1 MKRFVSAYGWMMI
14 AVLVLGGCADEQRI
28 VNENEPAG
36 DEAIAVAWAY
46 VTARNWQE
54 PAIDAGA
61 SAEVHRVTVDDGYE
75 LLDDAY
81 AGTEA
86 LAVSFEADPNSSVD
100 VPTILVA
107 RESNTVVGYVPGE

>member
-100 VPTILVA
+100 VPTISVA
-107 RESNTVVGYVPGE
+107 PESNTMVGYVPGE

>member
-1 MKRFVSAYGWMMI
+1 MRRFGSAYGWLMI
-14 AVLVLGGCADEQRI
+14 AVLLLGGCDEQQRV
-28 VNENEPAG
+28 VNGNELAD
-36 DEAIAVAWAY
+36 DEVIAVAWAY

-54 PAIDAGA
+54 PALDAGA
-61 SAEVHRVTVDDGYE
+61 SAEVDRVTVDDGYE

-86 LAVSFEADPNSSVD
+86 LAVSFEADPNSSVG

-107 RESNTVVGYVPGE
+107 PESDTVIGYLPGE

>member
-1 MKRFVSAYGWMMI
+1 MRRFVSMSGWMMI
-14 AVLVLGGCADEQRI
+14 AVLLLSGCDDEQRV
-28 VNENEPAG
+28 VNGNEPAG

-61 SAEVHRVTVDDGYE
+61 TAEVQRVTVDDDYE
-75 LLDDAY
+75 LLDDEY
-81 AGTEA
+81 AGAEA
-86 LAVSFEADPNSSVD
+86 LAVSFEVDPNSSVG

-107 RESNTVVGYVPGE
+107 PESNTVVGYLPGE

>member
-1 MKRFVSAYGWMMI
+1 MI
-14 AVLVLGGCADEQRI
+14 AMLLLSGCDDEQRV
-28 VNENEPAG
+28 VNGNEPAG

-54 PAIDAGA
+54 PALDAGA
-61 SAEVHRVTVDDGYE
+61 SAEVQRVTVDDGYE
-75 LLDDAY
+75 LLNDAY

-86 LAVSFEADPNSSVD
+86 LAVSFEADPNSSVG

-107 RESNTVVGYVPGE
+107 PESDIVIGYLPGE

>member
-1 MKRFVSAYGWMMI
+1 MRRVVSTYGWMMI
-14 AVLVLGGCADEQRI
+14 AALLLSGCDDEQRI
-28 VNENEPAG
+28 INGNEPAD

-54 PAIDAGA
+54 PAIDTGA
-61 SAEVHRVTVDDGYE
+61 SAEVDRVTVDDGYE

-86 LAVSFEADPNSSVD
+86 LAVSFEADPNSSVG

-107 RESNTVVGYVPGE
+107 PESNTVVGYLPSE

>member
-36 DEAIAVAWAY
+36 DEAIAVAWVY

-61 SAEVHRVTVDDGYE
+61 SSEVHRVTVDDGYE

-107 RESNTVVGYVPGE
+107 PESNTVVGYVPGE

>member
-1 MKRFVSAYGWMMI
+1 MRRFVSTSGWMMI
-14 AVLVLGGCADEQRI
+14 AVLLLSGCDDEQR
-28 VNENEPAG
+28 VANGNEPAG

-61 SAEVHRVTVDDGYE
+61 SAEVERVTVDDDYE

-81 AGTEA
+81 AWTEA
-86 LAVSFEADPNSSVD
+86 LAVSFEADPNSSVG

-107 RESNTVVGYVPGE
+107 PESNTVVGYLPGE

>member
-86 LAVSFEADPNSSVD
+86 LAVSFEVDPNSSVD

-107 RESNTVVGYVPGE
+107 PESNTVVGYVPGE

>member
-1 MKRFVSAYGWMMI
+1 MRRFVSTSGWMMI
-14 AVLVLGGCADEQRI
+14 AVLLLSGWDDEQR
-28 VNENEPAG
+28 VANGNEPAG

-81 AGTEA
+81 AWTEA
-86 LAVSFEADPNSSVD
+86 LAVLFEADPNSSVG

-107 RESNTVVGYVPGE
+107 PESNTVVGYLPGE